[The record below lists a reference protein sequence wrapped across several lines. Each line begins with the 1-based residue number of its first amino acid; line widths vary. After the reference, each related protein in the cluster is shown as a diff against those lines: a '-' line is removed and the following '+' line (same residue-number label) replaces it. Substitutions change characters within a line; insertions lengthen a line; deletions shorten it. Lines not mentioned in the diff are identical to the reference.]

1 MTERTTEI
9 TTLNTLINTLM
20 DSIEGYTKSAEDI
33 HNPQLRERFLSR
45 ARERQQAVGGL
56 QAAVAR
62 MGGDPADDTSTLGE
76 AHRFFMNIKEAVT
89 GTDDTAILQE
99 VDRGES
105 YLKEKFETALRST
118 DLSPEARTAVD
129 QAWST
134 VKAGHEEMAA
144 LKHRREGA
152 EDYAARQTDATT
164 SARQQEYASE
174 SDRAGSTGGTF
185 SGSDESSRRDDP
197 LI

>member
-1 MTERTTEI
+1 MTERSTEI

-20 DSIEGYTKSAEDI
+20 DSIDGYTKSAEDI
-33 HNPQLRERFLSR
+33 HDPQLRERFLSR

-105 YLKEKFETALRST
+105 YLKDKFETALRST
-118 DLSPEARTAVD
+118 DLSPDARTAID

-134 VKAGHEEMAA
+134 VKEGHDEMSA

-152 EDYAARQTDATT
+152 EDYAERQTDAT

-174 SDRAGSTGGTF
+174 SDRSGTAGGTF
-185 SGSDESSRRDDP
+185 SGTDERSSRNDS